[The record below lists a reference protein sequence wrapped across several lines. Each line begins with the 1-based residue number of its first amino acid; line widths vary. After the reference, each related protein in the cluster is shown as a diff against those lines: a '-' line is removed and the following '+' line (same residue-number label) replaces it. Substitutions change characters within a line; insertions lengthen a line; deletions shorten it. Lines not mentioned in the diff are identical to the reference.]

1 MNSWPDLPTISAR
14 AFATED
20 ESVKFIAE
28 LVPSYE
34 LQDLQCCAFLA
45 ADQNLH
51 CCTFPLADQN
61 LQFCTFLGAD
71 WQAADRVQANLHP
84 HLELL

>member
-1 MNSWPDLPTISAR
+1 MNSWPDLSTISAR

-28 LVPSYE
+28 S
-34 LQDLQCCAFLA
+34 QDLQCCAFLA

-51 CCTFPLADQN
+51 CCTFPVDQN